1 MLVNIKKKVKIIGA
15 GLAGCEASLFL
26 ANHGVQVE
34 LYEMK
39 PNKMTPAHKNKDF
52 GELVCSNSL
61 KSEDVSTASG
71 LLKKE
76 LELLG
81 CSLLKIAKETSVEA
95 GSALAVDRELFAK
108 SITNAVESNPNI
120 KVFKNVCIEQFDT
133 SENVIIAT
141 GPLTDDKL
149 FNFLSTLLGEQNCY
163 FYDAIAPIIETSSI
177 DMSKAFWGNRYN
189 KGTNDGDY
197 LNIALDKNQY
207 LNFYNQLITAQRIEL
222 KSFEKVFEGCMAV
235 EVMAKRGVDALR
247 YGPMKPVGFDLPTK
261 PYAVLQLRKE
271 NKDATSVNMVG
282 FQTNLIFSE
291 QKRVFSLLPGLENA
305 KFLRYGQMH
314 RNSYINAPSCLTGY
328 SSLKNYPN
336 IFVAGQL
343 SGVEGYMESI
353 ASGLYCA
360 YNMLRFLDNKQNY
373 PLERNTML
381 GAIIDYITSASEK
394 NFQPMNANFGIISV
408 DKPIKDKKEKKE
420 YILENS
426 LKQVQKWRD
435 EEWI

>member
-1 MLVNIKKKVKIIGA
+1 MNSKKKVKVIGA

-26 ANHGVQVE
+26 AKNGVQVD

-39 PNKMTPAHKNKDF
+39 PTKMTPAHKNQNF

-61 KSEDVSTASG
+61 KSEDVYTASG

-108 SITNAVESNPNI
+108 SITNAVENNPNI
-120 KVFKNVCIEQFDT
+120 KVFKNVCVEQFDT
-133 SENVIIAT
+133 NENVIIAT

-149 FNFLSTLLGEQNCY
+149 FGFLSKLLGEQNCY

-177 DMSKAFWGNRYN
+177 DMTKAFWGNRYG
-189 KGTNDGDY
+189 KGNDDGDY
-197 LNIALDKNQY
+197 LNVALDKNQY
-207 LNFYNQLITAQRIEL
+207 LNFYNQLITAQRVEL

-271 NKDATSVNMVG
+271 NKEGTGVNMVG

-291 QKRVFSLLPGLENA
+291 QKRVFCLLPGLENA

-314 RNSYINAPSCLTGY
+314 RNNFINAPNCLTKF
-328 SSLKNYPN
+328 SSLKKYPN
-336 IFVAGQL
+336 VFIAGQL

-360 YNMLRFLDNKQNY
+360 YNMLRFLDKKQNY
-373 PLERNTML
+373 PLERNTMF

-394 NFQPMNANFGIISV
+394 NFQPMNANFGIIAV
-408 DKPIKDKKEKKE
+408 DKPIKDKKQKKE

-435 EEWI
+435 EKWI

>member
-1 MLVNIKKKVKIIGA
+1 MSIKKKVKVIGA

-26 ANHGVQVE
+26 ANNGVQVE
-34 LYEMK
+34 LYDMK
-39 PNKMTPAHKNKDF
+39 PNKMTPAHKNQNF

-61 KSEDVSTASG
+61 KSEDVYTASG

-76 LELLG
+76 LELLN
-81 CSLLKIAKETSVEA
+81 CSLLKIAKGTSVEA

-108 SITNAVESNPNI
+108 SITDAVETNPNI
-120 KVFKNVCIEQFDT
+120 KIFKNVCVEQFDT
-133 SENVIIAT
+133 NENMIIAT
-141 GPLTDDKL
+141 GPLTDDNL
-149 FNFLSTLLGEQNCY
+149 FNFLSSLLGEQNCY
-163 FYDAIAPIIETSSI
+163 FYDAIAPIIETPSI

-189 KGTNDGDY
+189 KGANGGDY

-207 LNFYNQLITAQRIEL
+207 LNFYNQLITAQRVEL

-314 RNSYINAPSCLTGY
+314 RNSYINAPNCLTKL
-328 SSLKNYPN
+328 SSLRNYPN

-360 YNMLRFLDNKQNY
+360 YNMLRLLNNKQNY
-373 PLERNTML
+373 PLERNTMF

-426 LKQVQKWRD
+426 LKQIQKWRN